1 MRAIVIDPAARTVE
15 EIDTDASLAS
25 LQEVVGGCIEYVAV
39 DESHHCYVNEEG
51 LLEQPEHFFMF
62 DGGHQPLVGR
72 GIILSST
79 PEGDEAPCGLP
90 LDWVN
95 ERVSF
100 MDREAVRAWAG
111 DQHELLFQPEP
122 DDGPDHPERVPGLDL
137 EV

>member
-15 EIDTDASLAS
+15 EIDTDGSLAS

-39 DESHHCYVNEEG
+39 HDNHHCYVNEEG

-62 DGGHQPLVGR
+62 DGGHQPLAGR

-90 LDWVN
+90 LDWVSQ
-95 ERVSF
+95 RVSF
-100 MDREAVRAWAG
+100 MDREAVRVWAS
-111 DQHELLFQPEP
+111 DHHEPQLQPEP
-122 DDGPDHPERVPGLDL
+122 GNGPDHPEYVEGLDL